1 MIVWLTFSKLI
12 IKTFTIDNISCW
24 LLHYEQK
31 SVDER
36 GNQLIKIV
44 YLCITIATRTTNEP
58 SLSVVGLVDLE
69 ILQL

>member
-1 MIVWLTFSKLI
+1 M
-12 IKTFTIDNISCW
+12 NRN
-24 LLHYEQK
+24 

-36 GNQLIKIV
+36 GNQLMKIV